1 MRNSYYLVVGEFKIP
16 ITIRRSGKKYKTLS
30 GRDLVRKVTKR
41 AIERFLCEVLG
52 ISYPSFIPEDVAYQ
66 PVFFRTSKK
75 NRAIKLV
82 RIKKKEGDEFILIT
96 VGQMNHIGVTEDQF
110 LNYLQENCTRIKP
123 VPGSLSSIL

>member
-1 MRNSYYLVVGEFKIP
+1 
-16 ITIRRSGKKYKTLS
+16 
-30 GRDLVRKVTKR
+30 
-41 AIERFLCEVLG
+41 
-52 ISYPSFIPEDVAYQ
+52 
-66 PVFFRTSKK
+66 
-75 NRAIKLV
+75 V

>member
-1 MRNSYYLVVGEFKIP
+1 MRNSYYLVVGEFKIS

-41 AIERFLCEVLG
+41 AIERFLCEVFG
-52 ISYPSFIPEDVAYQ
+52 ISYPSFISKEIEYQ

-75 NRAIKLV
+75 SRAVKIV
-82 RIKKKEGDEFILIT
+82 RVKRKGDSSFTIIT

-110 LNYLQENCTRIKP
+110 LGYLHENSTRISP
-123 VPGSLSSIL
+123 VPGMLSSIL